1 MLAIVIIACDKG
13 LQATSKA
20 VDGDIEGRVVFVGE
34 DDVEVSVQ
42 LRRRK
47 VSKVLRDERQAD

>member
-1 MLAIVIIACDKG
+1 MLAIVVLACDEG
-13 LQATSKA
+13 VQTTGQAIDRD
-20 VDGDIEGRVVFVGE
+20 VEGRIVFVGE